1 MNITEI
7 LKEILTGFT
16 EIDSVNIDYTVNT
29 NSNFGLY
36 SSGENLIREFI
47 TGKKEYENNFVLY
60 MFKESETDEQR
71 IQNISLLNSVSAQL
85 RNIRNYA
92 LIDNNEAVGYIE
104 SISCGNGMVFAVPGS
119 IYEGYSYQLQIK
131 VNYIITAP
139 ELILTISEPEPP
151 TPPEPPEPPEPEH
164 ALTRATYKNGVFTV
178 DGLCTFTYL
187 DTYGRIITTEQL
199 NATNNTSTPP
209 EGAKQVYCYVEN
221 ATATINFCGYFVD
234 PDNYGIAEIIYGL

>member
-104 SISCGNGMVFAVPGS
+104 SISCGNGMLFAVPGS

-164 ALTRATYKNGVFTV
+164 PLTVATYENGVFTV
-178 DGLCTFTYL
+178 DGLCTFHYVRAT
-187 DTYGRIITTEQL
+187 GRLIRTDEL
-199 NATNNTSTPP
+199 SSVNNTSIPP
-209 EGAKQVYCYVEN
+209 EGAYQVHCWVEN
-221 ATATINFCGYFVD
+221 ATEEINFCGYWVT
-234 PDNYGIAEIIYGL
+234 PVPNETTSIVYGL